1 MAGFGSDCL
10 KRVEF
15 SNNMAELLVVEDDG
29 FYIHA
34 IFQEHE
40 FFERLHTERL
50 VEACKQFNRVVKTLK
65 AWVCY
70 GLETS

>member
-1 MAGFGSDCL
+1 MARTVNSKTGFGSDRV
-10 KRVEF
+10 KRVEL

-50 VEACKQFNRVVKTLK
+50 VEACKQFNHVVKTLK
-65 AWVCY
+65 A
-70 GLETS
+70 

>member
-1 MAGFGSDCL
+1 MARTVNSKTGFGSDRV
-10 KRVEF
+10 KRVEL
-15 SNNMAELLVVEDDG
+15 SNNMAELLMVEDDG

-50 VEACKQFNRVVKTLK
+50 VEACKQFNHVVKTLK
-65 AWVCY
+65 A
-70 GLETS
+70 

>member
-1 MAGFGSDCL
+1 MARTVNSHTGFGSDCV

-40 FFERLHTERL
+40 FFESLYTNRL
-50 VEACKQFNRVVKTLK
+50 VDACKQFNHVVKTLK
-65 AWVCY
+65 A
-70 GLETS
+70 

>member
-1 MAGFGSDCL
+1 MARTVNSNNSFGSDCV
-10 KRVEF
+10 KRVEL

-40 FFERLHTERL
+40 FFESLYTNRL
-50 VEACKQFNRVVKTLK
+50 VDACKQFNHVVKILK
-65 AWVCY
+65 A
-70 GLETS
+70 

>member
-1 MAGFGSDCL
+1 MARIVNSNTGFGSDCV

-40 FFERLHTERL
+40 FFESLFTNRL
-50 VEACKQFNRVVKTLK
+50 VDACKQFNHVVKTLK
-65 AWVCY
+65 
-70 GLETS
+70 S